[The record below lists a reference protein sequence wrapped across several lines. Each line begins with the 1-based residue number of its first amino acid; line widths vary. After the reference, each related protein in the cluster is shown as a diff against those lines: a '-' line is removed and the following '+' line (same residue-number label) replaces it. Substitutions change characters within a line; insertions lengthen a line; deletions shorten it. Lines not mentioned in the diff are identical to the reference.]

1 MKKILKTFESKNY
14 FQKQLEKSIIRKKCK
29 KKDFQVICNTSYE
42 KASVKYWLL
51 ENKENKNYAIWKSK
65 GKEKDE
71 KLVLLEYERKKLLQ
85 KQDFFKNEKKALNFL
100 KNNTSNKNLSQ
111 DLLAIKYYNIR
122 KEKERK
128 KAFILL
134 SSKI

>member
-42 KASVKYWLL
+42 KASIKYWLL
-51 ENKENKNYAIWKSK
+51 ENKIQKQDAIWKSK
-65 GKEKDE
+65 NKNE

>member
-1 MKKILKTFESKNY
+1 MKKILKNFESKNY
-14 FQKQLEKSIIRKKCK
+14 FQKQLEKSVIRKKCK
-29 KKDFQVICNTSYE
+29 KKDFKIICNTSYE

-51 ENKENKNYAIWKSK
+51 ENKENKNYVIWKSK
-65 GKEKDE
+65 GKEKNE
-71 KLVLLEYERKKLLQ
+71 KLVLLEYERKKILQ
-85 KQDFFKNEKKALNFL
+85 KKDFFKNEKKALNFL

-111 DLLAIKYYNIR
+111 DLKAIKFYNIR

-128 KAFILL
+128 KAFLLL

>member
-1 MKKILKTFESKNY
+1 MKKILQGLESKNY
-14 FQKQLEKSIIRKKCK
+14 FQKGL
-29 KKDFQVICNTSYE
+29 DYE
-42 KASVKYWLL
+42 KAYIKKGL
-51 ENKENKNYAIWKSK
+51 KENKIQKQDAIRKSK
-65 GKEKDE
+65 NKNE

>member
-1 MKKILKTFESKNY
+1 MKKMLKTFESRNY
-14 FQKQLEKSIIRKKCK
+14 FQKQLEKSVIRKKCK

-42 KASVKYWLL
+42 KANIKYWLL
-51 ENKENKNYAIWKSK
+51 ENKENKNYVIRKSK
-65 GKEKDE
+65 GKEKDL
-71 KLVLLEYERKKLLQ
+71 KLTLLEYERKKTLQ
-85 KQDFFKNEKKALNFL
+85 KQDFFKNEKKAINFL

-128 KAFILL
+128 NAFLLL